1 MLDPR
6 PNIHARVSKQP
17 PFYPPEQ
24 KEINCGMNCIQA
36 AFDKRQGISVCP
48 KYTLKKK
55 PFNHAKVC
63 VKSLNKKIKIK
74 KKGGG
79 GYDTLYISWCD
90 KGTQDPLFGTDTL
103 KHNDQEVGALSK

>member
-36 AFDKRQGISVCP
+36 AFDKRQGMSVCP
-48 KYTLKKK
+48 KYTLKKN
-55 PFNHAKVC
+55 PFNHAKLC
-63 VKSLNKKIKIK
+63 VKSLNKKR
-74 KKGGG
+74 
-79 GYDTLYISWCD
+79 
-90 KGTQDPLFGTDTL
+90 
-103 KHNDQEVGALSK
+103 N